1 MLLNVFSMNVF
12 GINLWMIYTYTIV
25 SIKDGK
31 KVNVLFH
38 CWPKSWEICSCT
50 RPLLEFERHLV
61 DSGQNIE
68 NGGILMQGRGN
79 YCSKLKK
86 GKLKKLKVV

>member
-1 MLLNVFSMNVF
+1 MNDLYLYNSKYKRWEEGECAF
-12 GINLWMIYTYTIV
+12 R
-25 SIKDGK
+25 
-31 KVNVLFH
+31 
-38 CWPKSWEICSCT
+38 CWPKSWEICGCT

-61 DSGQNIE
+61 DSGHNIK